1 MTVESKSGASR
12 MMSRRKLF
20 KQVSGAGAAALTLPL
35 AARNAAV
42 AQEPVQAGRGTTR
55 VTPQR
60 EPACSISTEELFYRE
75 DWFGEP
81 WRKPEAALLIHG
93 NDESSIVWYGWV
105 PHMGREFRLLR
116 PDLPGFGQSK
126 VPAGF
131 EWSLP
136 SLAAFV
142 ARVLDKAGVESA
154 HIIGAKTGGA
164 IAMQFAADFPT
175 RTRTLAVVSG
185 PASVIAISNP
195 SNIPQRDRLGSKAS
209 REMVEYWNNLF
220 ATSPEEGTKGLRT
233 ALSKFDLARDGVLAR
248 IAAPALVLTSDRS
261 ALQSVEKV
269 RQYQLLIPKS
279 RLVVLDSD
287 AYHIAA
293 ANADECVSNV
303 LAFIKEIRQ
312 RT

>member
-1 MTVESKSGASR
+1 MSHTN
-12 MMSRRKLF
+12 SRRDLLRLGCGTAATLG
-20 KQVSGAGAAALTLPL
+20 VSAVMGGLAPVRAHAQGAGNP
-35 AARNAAV
+35 
-42 AQEPVQAGRGTTR
+42 
-55 VTPQR
+55 
-60 EPACSISTEELFYRE
+60 PAEELFYRE

-81 WRKPEAALLIHG
+81 WRKPEVAMLIHG
-93 NDESSIVWYGWV
+93 NDESSVVWFGWV
-105 PHMGREFRLLR
+105 PRMAQEFRLLR

-136 SLAAFV
+136 SLATFI

-164 IAMQFAADFPT
+164 IAMQFAADYPT
-175 RTRTLAVVSG
+175 RTRTLAVASG
-185 PASVIAISNP
+185 PASVIRVSNP
-195 SNIPQRDRLGSKAS
+195 SSIPQRDRLGSAAS
-209 REMVEYWNNLF
+209 KEMVEYWNKMF
-220 ATSPEEGTKGLRT
+220 ATAPEEGAKGLRT
-233 ALSKFDLARDGVLAR
+233 ALSKFDLARDGVLQR
-248 IAAPALVLTSDRS
+248 ITAPTLVITADRS

-279 RLVVLDSD
+279 RLAVLNSD

-293 ANADECVSNV
+293 ANADECVTTV
-303 LAFIKEIRQ
+303 LAFIKETRA